1 MKIKEL
7 RAMHEAKYIALTEE
21 KASVDSMREAN
32 KAVGAIM
39 KSYSAQLKYA
49 EMRGDKP
56 ELPDLES

>member
-21 KASVDSMREAN
+21 SASIDSMREAN
-32 KAVGAIM
+32 KAMGAII

-49 EMRGDKP
+49 EMRGDTPTLP
-56 ELPDLES
+56 ELES